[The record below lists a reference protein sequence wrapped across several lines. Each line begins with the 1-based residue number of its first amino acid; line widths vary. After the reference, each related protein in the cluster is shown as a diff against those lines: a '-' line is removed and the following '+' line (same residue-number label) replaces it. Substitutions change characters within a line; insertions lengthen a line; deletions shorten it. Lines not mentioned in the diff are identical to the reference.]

1 MSYFVVDWTMIW
13 FCALP
18 VESSLR
24 HDIKQKNV
32 KIASDALL
40 AESRKL
46 FILF

>member
-32 KIASDALL
+32 KIALL